1 MVDQKIG
8 PREMSQNLSAVITK
22 CSKFSDYK
30 LRQVLLQ
37 IAAAN
42 LLQNVNLYYENG
54 EVLQTGQLK
63 YKTRQ
68 VFQRGVFITQ
78 RGILVFLITLII
90 YFIKHFMRKLDNKKK
105 SFSIIVRSKY
115 MLSY

>member
-30 LRQVLLQ
+30 LRQVVLQ

-42 LLQNVNLYYENG
+42 LLQNGNLYYKNG

-78 RGILVFLITLII
+78 RILVFLITLII